1 MSDLEEYVSLVL
13 HVIMDVPYHLLD
25 VVLLVLL
32 ITLVVCSLEAG
43 LVLVGIR
50 GHQTLYGDQNRF

>member
-13 HVIMDVPYHLLD
+13 YVIMDVPYHLLD
-25 VVLLVLL
+25 IVLLVLL